1 MAEERAFEAGDGCD
15 RHLIQAT
22 TGLALAGAS
31 IAGYLTYTHY
41 ADTRIAC
48 PTGGCE
54 TVQSSAYALLGPVP
68 VALIGLLAYAAILGS
83 LLLPRE
89 TRWAFVLVTA
99 LAGTIF
105 SAYLFGVQ
113 ALELHAFCAWCLAS
127 DVVITAVAALAAAS
141 FFAVERR

>member
-1 MAEERAFEAGDGCD
+1 MHGYRF
-15 RHLIQAT
+15 AT
-22 TGLALAGAS
+22 PPGAS
-31 IAGYLTYTHY
+31 IAGYLTFTHY

-68 VALIGLLAYAAILGS
+68 VALIGLLAYAAILCS

-89 TRWAFVLVTA
+89 TRWAVVLVTA

-141 FFAVERR
+141 FLAVERR

>member
-1 MAEERAFEAGDGCD
+1 MSD

-31 IAGYLTYTHY
+31 IAGYLTYAHY

>member
-1 MAEERAFEAGDGCD
+1 MSD

-127 DVVITAVAALAAAS
+127 DVAITAVAALAAAS

>member
-1 MAEERAFEAGDGCD
+1 MSD

-127 DVVITAVAALAAAS
+127 DVVITSVAGLAAAS

>member
-1 MAEERAFEAGDGCD
+1 MSD

>member
-1 MAEERAFEAGDGCD
+1 MSD

-83 LLLPRE
+83 LFLPRE

>member
-1 MAEERAFEAGDGCD
+1 MSD

-22 TGLALAGAS
+22 TGLAFAGAS

-89 TRWAFVLVTA
+89 TRWAVVLVTA

>member
-1 MAEERAFEAGDGCD
+1 MSD

-31 IAGYLTYTHY
+31 IPGYLTYTHY